1 MALNSVIE
9 PMFLLKNVVRDEN
22 DKNCECIALLRKT
35 KFAELTMLASLVRLS
50 HWGQHTC
57 GSPPPPPLQ
66 YPGSAR
72 ADPMLLSYTNSGEAA
87 SSWFL

>member
-9 PMFLLKNVVRDEN
+9 SMFLLK
-22 DKNCECIALLRKT
+22 KKI
-35 KFAELTMLASLVRLS
+35 AELTMLASLVRPS

-57 GSPPPPPLQ
+57 GSPPPPLQ
-66 YPGSAR
+66 DPGSAR
-72 ADPMLLSYTNSGEAA
+72 ADPMLSYINSGGAA